1 MATKSKS
8 AKTSRAAK
16 TAKAVATTKKAK
28 ASAPVKVKTDAEKES
43 ATALNGTADHQHMFE
58 AVLARLDR
66 AAQKLNL
73 PDDIKKILSA
83 PEKQHLVSLPVKMDD
98 GTTQVFM
105 GYRVIHSTTLGPSKG
120 GIRYAMDVDLDE
132 VNALAAWMS
141 FKCAVANLPYGGA
154 KGGIKCNPRH
164 MSVGELE
171 RLTRAYT
178 IAMADVFGVDKDIPA
193 PDMGTGKREMAWI
206 IDAYAKIKRFAE
218 PGVITGKPITLGGS
232 KGREAATGRGVMVTC
247 LEAMKVMGMNKK
259 HATAAVQGFG
269 NVGSHAARLLE
280 EQRIK
285 ILAISDHTAAF
296 YNPKGMD
303 ISDAMKYVADNDG
316 VLRGYKGGKEITN
329 SELLTLNVDVLVPA
343 AIQNVITIENAKD
356 IKAKLIVEGANGP
369 TTAEADEI
377 LHQKG
382 IVVVPDILA
391 NAGGVTVSYFEWVQ
405 NRSGL
410 YWTEEEVNSRHDI
423 NMVQA
428 FENVWYNAK
437 QYKTSMR
444 TGAYITALK
453 KIEKGIR
460 YRGDF

>member
-1 MATKSKS
+1 
-8 AKTSRAAK
+8 
-16 TAKAVATTKKAK
+16 
-28 ASAPVKVKTDAEKES
+28 
-43 ATALNGTADHQHMFE
+43 
-58 AVLARLDR
+58 
-66 AAQKLNL
+66 
-73 PDDIKKILSA
+73 
-83 PEKQHLVSLPVKMDD
+83 
-98 GTTQVFM
+98 
-105 GYRVIHSTTLGPSKG
+105 STTLGPSKG

-141 FKCAVANLPYGGA
+141 FKCGVANLPYGGA

-164 MSVGELE
+164 MSVAELE

-206 IDAYAKIKRFAE
+206 LDAYSKVKRFAE

-232 KGREAATGRGVMVTC
+232 KGREAATGRGVMITT

-269 NVGSHAARLLE
+269 NVGSHASRLLE
-280 EQRIK
+280 EQKLK
-285 ILAISDHTAAF
+285 IVAISDHTAAF
-296 YNPKGMD
+296 YNPHGID
-303 ISDAMKYVADNDG
+303 VLGAIQYVKNNNG
-316 VLRGYKGGKEITN
+316 VLRGYQGGEEISN
-329 SELLTLNVDVLVPA
+329 ADLLTLPVDVLVPA
-343 AIQNVITIENAKD
+343 AVQNQITIENAKD

-382 IVVVPDILA
+382 IIVVPDILA

-405 NRSGL
+405 NRSGI
-410 YWTEEEVNSRHDI
+410 YWTEEEVNMRHDAKMI
-423 NMVQA
+423 EA
-428 FENVWYNAK
+428 FEIVWFNAK

-444 TGAYITALK
+444 TGSYITALK
-453 KIEKGIR
+453 KIEKAIR
-460 YRGDF
+460 YRGNF